1 MSERTYAI
9 ELTIPD
15 NTAFTALV
23 TLQRLGIACD
33 EVRRADI
40 YRFEVDDDRIEQLD
54 ASVRQIETIFNPNK
68 HTLRV
73 REAHPQAGEVW
84 IADREEGA
92 ARAAD
97 PGASAPS
104 DGESGLRIAG
114 RQLAGVHAVRRMT
127 AWRLRK
133 DGRDVP
139 ENVLAAAV
147 EGLLCNPAFQK
158 AIR

>member
-1 MSERTYAI
+1 MSVRTYAI

-33 EVRRADI
+33 EVRRAEI
-40 YRFEVDDDRIEQLD
+40 YTFDVEEGHVAELD
-54 ASVRQIETIFNPNK
+54 ASIRQIETIFNPNK
-68 HTLRV
+68 HALRI
-73 REAHPQAGEVW
+73 RESHPQPGEVW
-84 IADREEGA
+84 IADRDEAPAAGA
-92 ARAAD
+92 EN
-97 PGASAPS
+97 S
-104 DGESGLRIAG
+104 LRIAG
-114 RQLAGVHAVRRMT
+114 RELAGVRALRRRI

-139 ENVLAAAV
+139 ENVLATAV

>member
-1 MSERTYAI
+1 MTERTYSI

-33 EVRRADI
+33 EVKRADI
-40 YRFEVDDDRIEQLD
+40 YSFAVDDDRVAELD
-54 ASVRQIETIFNPNK
+54 TSIRQIETIFNPNK
-68 HTLRV
+68 HALRI

-84 IADREEGA
+84 IADRAEPGEGVA
-92 ARAAD
+92 IS
-97 PGASAPS
+97 PGE
-104 DGESGLRIAG
+104 DESGLRIAG
-114 RQLAGVHAVRRMT
+114 RRLAGVRALRRRT

-139 ENVLAAAV
+139 ENVLATAV

>member
-1 MSERTYAI
+1 MTERAYAI

-23 TLQRLGIACD
+23 TLQRLGIECD

-40 YRFEVDDDRIEQLD
+40 YCFEVEEAHVAELD
-54 ASVRQIETIFNPNK
+54 TSIRQIETIFNPNK
-68 HTLRV
+68 HVLRI
-73 REAHPQAGEVW
+73 REARVEPGEVW
-84 IADREEGA
+84 IAGRLEPPELE
-92 ARAAD
+92 
-97 PGASAPS
+97 P
-104 DGESGLRIAG
+104 ESGLRIAG
-114 RQLAGVHAVRRMT
+114 RQLAGVRALRRRT
-127 AWRLRK
+127 SWRLRK

>member
-1 MSERTYAI
+1 MTERTYAI

-40 YRFEVDDDRIEQLD
+40 YNFEVEDACAEELD
-54 ASVRQIETIFNPNK
+54 ASIRQIETIFNPNK
-68 HTLRV
+68 HVLRV
-73 REAHPQAGEVW
+73 REAHPQLGEVW
-84 IADREEGA
+84 IADRDEIAGA
-92 ARAAD
+92 QAPAA
-97 PGASAPS
+97 A
-104 DGESGLRIAG
+104 ESGLRIAG
-114 RQLAGVHAVRRMT
+114 RRLAGVHALRRRT

-133 DGRDVP
+133 DGRDVS
-139 ENVLAAAV
+139 EKVLAAAV

>member
-1 MSERTYAI
+1 MTERIYAI

-40 YRFEVDDDRIEQLD
+40 YCFDVDEADAAGLD
-54 ASVRQIETIFNPNK
+54 ASVREIETIFNPNK
-68 HTLRV
+68 HLLRI
-73 REAHPQAGEVW
+73 REARREPGEVW
-84 IADREEGA
+84 IADRDEA
-92 ARAAD
+92 
-97 PGASAPS
+97 PQSAN
-104 DGESGLRIAG
+104 ETGLRIAG
-114 RQLAGVHAVRRMT
+114 RRLAGVRSLRRRT

-133 DGRDVP
+133 DGRDVT